1 MTKSTQDTSSKTS
14 KKSSSLRASDKNL
27 SFADLFAASES
38 RVPALRRNQEVTG
51 KVVSVS
57 HQEILV
63 DIGAKSEGVLSGRE
77 LTAAADLASD
87 LSVGDLLEA
96 TVLYPENDAGQV
108 VLSLRKLSGEKR
120 WKELEEK
127 KENHEDIDI
136 LALEVNRGGVICE
149 YLGIRGFLP
158 ASQLIETPSRLE
170 DLIGKTLKAGVI
182 EVDKQ
187 SNRLILS
194 QKQPEKK
201 DLKEVVKLLS
211 RVKIGQKISG
221 VVTAVLPFGIFVE
234 VDVGSAGPVTSFP
247 PASAR
252 SKLKSDVDQS
262 DDVELRAVG
271 SPSTGATRKKINAAK
286 LEGLVHIS
294 EISWEKVE
302 DPAKYFKVGDKTE
315 VMVIA
320 KEEETGRLNLSIKQ
334 LSEDPFLEISKDYT
348 KDEEVKGT
356 ISRVTPYGVIVELS
370 RGIEGLI
377 HISKI
382 PPNENFDVGQSVD
395 CTVEAV
401 DTRSRKIS
409 LVPMA
414 RAKPVLYR

>member
-1 MTKSTQDTSSKTS
+1 M
-14 KKSSSLRASDKNL
+14 

-77 LTAAADLASD
+77 LTAAADLVSD

-120 WKELEEK
+120 WKELEDK

-234 VDVGSAGPVTSFP
+234 VDFGQVGKLAG
-247 PASAR
+247 R
-252 SKLKSDVDQS
+252 S
-262 DDVELRAVG
+262 VG
-271 SPSTGATRKKINAAK
+271 KEKPTNPQTHKPNGQK

>member
-1 MTKSTQDTSSKTS
+1 MSFARSTTLRTSGSK
-14 KKSSSLRASDKNL
+14 L

-57 HQEILV
+57 HQEVLV

-77 LTAAADLASD
+77 LTAAADLVSD

-158 ASQLIETPSRLE
+158 ASQLLETPSRLE

-234 VDVGSAGPVTSFP
+234 VDVKKEIG
-247 PASAR
+247 R
-252 SKLKSDVDQS
+252 SGDQVVRKAKKSEP
-262 DDVELRAVG
+262 DDLNTQKPDNL
-271 SPSTGATRKKINAAK
+271 SKF
-286 LEGLVHIS
+286 EGLVHIS

>member
-1 MTKSTQDTSSKTS
+1 MSFARSTTLRTSGSK
-14 KKSSSLRASDKNL
+14 L

-57 HQEILV
+57 HQEVLV

-77 LTAAADLASD
+77 LTAAADLVSD

-136 LALEVNRGGVICE
+136 LALEVNRGGGICE
-149 YLGIRGFLP
+149 YLRIRGFLP
-158 ASQLIETPSRLE
+158 ASQLLETPSRLE

-234 VDVGSAGPVTSFP
+234 VDVKKEIG
-247 PASAR
+247 R
-252 SKLKSDVDQS
+252 SGDQVVRKAKKSEP
-262 DDVELRAVG
+262 DDLNTQKPDNL
-271 SPSTGATRKKINAAK
+271 SKF
-286 LEGLVHIS
+286 EGLVHIS